1 MRFAVR
7 CLSFAVLILAFA
19 CKKEAPAPTTGG
31 GNADRGKQLVEQGG
45 CTACHVVPGVQ
56 GPRGMVGPP
65 LEHFASRSVIAG
77 KIPNTPDNLMTF
89 LQNPQASDPMNTMPN
104 LGITPADSK
113 DIAAFL
119 YTLK

>member
-1 MRFAVR
+1 MMRLAVR
-7 CLSFAVLILAFA
+7 CLLSAVLLVTA
-19 CKKEAPAPTTGG
+19 CKSEDHTTTGG
-31 GNADRGKQLVEQGG
+31 GNADRGKQLVAQNG
-45 CTACHVVPGVQ
+45 CTACHIVPGIT

-65 LEHFASRSVIAG
+65 LEHFASRSVLAG
-77 KIPNTPDNLMTF
+77 KIPNTPDNVMRF
-89 LQNPQASDPMNTMPN
+89 LQNPQAADPMNAMPN

>member
-1 MRFAVR
+1 
-7 CLSFAVLILAFA
+7 
-19 CKKEAPAPTTGG
+19 
-31 GNADRGKQLVEQGG
+31 
-45 CTACHVVPGVQ
+45 
-56 GPRGMVGPP
+56 MVGPP

-77 KIPNTPDNLMTF
+77 KIPNTPDNLMVF